1 MTRDT
6 SRPRASRTSG
16 NDGTRAPEPSMRRG
30 RPDRRQAAPDHPEQ
44 GQRSQG
50 ARRADGKR
58 AGSGPSLGTGPSGT
72 STPPNRSA
80 RLASWRPNTDM
91 GDINEG
97 RVHRPTPRSPASREG
112 GERARARGVRTDTFG
127 GSALGSH
134 RRGTRPSSEDVR
146 RHDGQARAR
155 DAGARADRRQQA
167 MRGGNPR
174 QRQRNAAPDG
184 QGRIGA
190 PNNRQRPMSP
200 NATMR
205 GTRDSRAG
213 AGPRNLRVPG
223 RRADRQL
230 PRDAARRMLTPMRIA
245 KALLCGAGI
254 ALVGTIAF
262 ASPAGMTPE
271 YEQTLFDMPLLDGT
285 RLMVSTPRSQWHQGE
300 MPYLFQTD
308 PLWSEKPYAGDTVRA
323 NGCGPTCLTMV
334 YIYLTGDTSID
345 PGQMCAIADAGNYAP
360 TGATEWRFMTQG
372 AASLGITGRAI
383 SVAESTV
390 TAALEAGQPV
400 ICSMRPGDFTSIG
413 HYIVLESVD
422 ERGMVSVHDPNS
434 SLRSAQAWR
443 LDWVLSQATNCWTFT
458 A

>member
-16 NDGTRAPEPSMRRG
+16 NDGTRAPEPSMHQE
-30 RPDRRQAAPDHPEQ
+30 RPNLRQIAPDHPEQ

-50 ARRADGKR
+50 ARRAGEER
-58 AGSGPSLGTGPSGT
+58 AGSRPSLGTAPSGA

-97 RVHRPTPRSPASREG
+97 R
-112 GERARARGVRTDTFG
+112 
-127 GSALGSH
+127 
-134 RRGTRPSSEDVR
+134 
-146 RHDGQARAR
+146 AR
-155 DAGARADRRQQA
+155 DAGARTDRRQPA

-190 PNNRQRPMSP
+190 PNNRQRPMPP

-205 GTRDSRAG
+205 GTRDSRSG
-213 AGPRNLRVPG
+213 TGPRNLRVPG

-285 RLMVSTPRSQWHQGE
+285 RLMVSTPRSQWRQGE

-422 ERGMVSVHDPNS
+422 ERGMVGVHDPNS